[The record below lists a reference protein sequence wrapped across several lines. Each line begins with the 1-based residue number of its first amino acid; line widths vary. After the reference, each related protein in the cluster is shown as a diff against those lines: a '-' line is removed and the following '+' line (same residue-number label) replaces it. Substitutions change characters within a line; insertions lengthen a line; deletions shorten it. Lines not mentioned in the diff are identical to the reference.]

1 MATNIPPHNL
11 GEVVNAAL
19 LLIDRADASPA
30 ELMELVPGP
39 DFPTG
44 AFIYGREGIRQAYK
58 TGRGIIKLRA
68 RASMEKVEKDRDA
81 IIIHA
86 LPYQVNKAKLVE
98 KIAQLVHSKKLEGIS
113 DLRDE
118 SDREGMRVVIELKR
132 GEQPQIVLN
141 KLYKLTPMQTSFGV
155 IMLAVVDGQP
165 RVLTLAEII
174 NLFLD
179 HRKEVVRFRT
189 IYDLGK
195 AQKRP
200 HILEGLKKALDH
212 LDSKGQIPGRGQGA
226 TLRPV

>member
-1 MATNIPPHNL
+1 
-11 GEVVNAAL
+11 
-19 LLIDRADASPA
+19 
-30 ELMELVPGP
+30 
-39 DFPTG
+39 
-44 AFIYGREGIRQAYK
+44 
-58 TGRGIIKLRA
+58 
-68 RASMEKVEKDRDA
+68 MEKVEKDRDA

-98 KIAQLVHSKKLEGIS
+98 KIAHLVHSKKLDGIS

-155 IMLAVVDGQP
+155 ILLAVVDGQP
-165 RVLTLAEII
+165 RVLTLAKII

-179 HRKEVVRFRT
+179 HRKEVVRCRT
-189 IYDLGK
+189 IYDLTK
-195 AQKRP
+195 AQKRA

-212 LDSKGQIPGRGQGA
+212 LDAVITLIRKAKSPAEAKEQLSGQFELTEIQAQAILDMRLQRLTGLEQNKIVEEYQEILPMRTGA
-226 TLRPV
+226 SRANAVSVEGV